1 MLPVLIFFA
10 IRKSSSENKFITN
23 TRFLYNLLKLSLKI
37 DDLRSGICQIMWE
50 HHIYFVFGK
59 LIGQFARS
67 RQQTP
72 METLLFVDLI
82 SVVLNVITTGYWIRT
97 I

>member
-1 MLPVLIFFA
+1 MLSVLILLA
-10 IRKSSSENKFITN
+10 ILNQSSENKFIKN
-23 TRFLYNLLKLSLKI
+23 TRFIYNLFKLSLKT

-67 RQQTP
+67 RQQTQ
-72 METLLFVDLI
+72 METCLLI
-82 SVVLNVITTGYWIRT
+82 
-97 I
+97 

>member
-1 MLPVLIFFA
+1 MLSVLILFA

-23 TRFLYNLLKLSLKI
+23 TRFIYNIFKLSLNT

-50 HHIYFVFGK
+50 HHIYFVFVK

-67 RQQTP
+67 RQQTHL
-72 METLLFVDLI
+72 ETCLLI
-82 SVVLNVITTGYWIRT
+82 
-97 I
+97 